1 MSNKVTDQ
9 QELDRIVKLLPRA
22 DADVKAL
29 TQQLAKSPNVELRQE
44 QANALQAL
52 KDTGGLFAPMR
63 VGSGKTLVTLLAPTV
78 VQSKRP
84 VLIVPASLREKTK
97 RDFKEYF
104 KDWHV
109 RLPEIISYEALGRV
123 QYEQKLNELQPDLI
137 ILDEAHRARNFT
149 AACTRRIHR
158 YIAQHAPAVLALSGT
173 LMTTSLM
180 DYHHLSLWCLGDKAP
195 MPMPRGMAERWSFEL
210 DDNVPF
216 FNQTSAPVP
225 LDEIPNGF
233 HEHFRTRAGVVPTQG
248 SDCPSG
254 ISVDPWTTELP
265 DALRTIIKDVELT
278 NMRPDGEMLDE
289 YDLPDCLCQLAMG
302 FYYRWD
308 PMPPEWWLVPRRAY
322 NAYVRAV
329 LDEQLDGFDS
339 PLMVVNALDNPS
351 ALQPPEADR
360 GRALLKVWRSVQ
372 DKFEPNT
379 VPVWLT
385 DEVLRK
391 VATKTA
397 PGTLIWVK
405 HQAAGHMLEQ
415 LGIPYYGAGSHP
427 EDAKPGSTIALSIQ
441 AHGTGRNLQAW
452 SKNLVLHP
460 PANADLWEQL
470 IGRTHRMGQTSDEI
484 EVQYLSVVDYHERV
498 MKRVR
503 NEARKLSEASGF
515 PYKLGL
521 ATWIDSGKK

>member
-1 MSNKVTDQ
+1 MKKTDQ
-9 QELDRIVKLLPRA
+9 EELARILGLKQRS

-29 TQQLAKSPNVELRQE
+29 TQRLAKSPHVKLRQE

-63 VGSGKTLVTLLAPTV
+63 VGSGKTLVTLLAPTLM
-78 VQSKRP
+78 QSQRP

-97 RDFKEYF
+97 REFKTYF

-123 QYEQKLNELQPDLI
+123 QYEHKLQELKPDLI

-158 YIAQHAPAVLALSGT
+158 YITQEAPVVLALSGT

-180 DYHHLSLWCLGDKAP
+180 DYHHLSLWTLGDKSP
-195 MPMPRGMAERWSFEL
+195 MPMPRGMAERWSYEL
-210 DDNVPF
+210 DDSVPF
-216 FNQTSAPVP
+216 FNQTQAPVD
-225 LDEIPNGF
+225 LSSIPNGF
-233 HEHFRTRAGVVPTQG
+233 HEHFRTRDGVVPTQG
-248 SDCPSG
+248 IDCPAG
-254 ISVDPWTTELP
+254 ITIEPWVTDLP
-265 DALRTIIKDVELT
+265 DALRDVIKDVELT

-308 PMPPEWWLVPRRAY
+308 PEPPEWWLVPRRAY

-329 LDEQLDGFDS
+329 LDEHIDGFDS
-339 PLMVVNALDNPS
+339 PLMVVNALDNP
-351 ALQPPEADR
+351 AAVIQPPEADR

-385 DEVLRK
+385 DEVLRR
-391 VATKTA
+391 VATKTQ
-397 PGTLIWVK
+397 PGTLIWIK

-415 LGIPYYGAGSHP
+415 LGVPYYGAGTHP
-427 EDAKPGSTIALSIQ
+427 EDAKPGSTIALSIP
-441 AHGTGRNLQAW
+441 AHSTGKNLQAW
-452 SKNLVLHP
+452 SSNLVLHP

-470 IGRTHRMGQTSDEI
+470 IGRTHRAGQKADE
-484 EVQYLSVVDYHERV
+484 VDVKYLSVVDYHTRV

-515 PYKLGL
+515 PYKLEM